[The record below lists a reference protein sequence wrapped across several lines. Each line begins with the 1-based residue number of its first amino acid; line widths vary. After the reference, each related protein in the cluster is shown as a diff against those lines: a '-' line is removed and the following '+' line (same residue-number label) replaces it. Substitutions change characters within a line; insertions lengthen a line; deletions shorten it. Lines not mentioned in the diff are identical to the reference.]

1 MRIQPRQQLLELWR
15 ALAQVSYM
23 EQTWNWGG
31 RELRNSIN
39 DAEQLL
45 CLMTPAT
52 AIDSFKLD
60 LPDETAHDVLDALAP
75 LGDSVSLPRLLIR
88 VLTDYM
94 RTYTDESGTPVF
106 PGGSYFNS
114 LDHTREVSEEQRRL
128 DVVDSFSISVR
139 LSLATIGFLRIFR
152 TVLSRQDLLQEVAEL
167 EAMASK
173 RLTAA
178 MIGLL
183 RSFAVYVVDV
193 NSPAGQV
200 LLRTV
205 NQTDLPQ
212 RRVVERLQRELREVR
227 AGLRDVTVGMRDP
240 VDLDNPNQLFEC
252 GWSWGVIKGSP
263 QVETI
268 HDVGNQPEGFAQEA
282 PYLYFTVVALDSI
295 RDLFSERTRLL
306 GLLDEEQHRLAR
318 TLQIR
323 WDLTQSYYATI
334 ATFGDGRWPLEDLPW
349 RTTDELESDYYTL
362 LVTSIVVQALS
373 RRSAPETEL
382 ARVGRLLADLATRA
396 RITRR
401 PLADDPA
408 LTLHSPGVLVPLE
421 GSENAGGPRLGWLLS
436 DFSTQLLKRTLRV
449 AELMTHSESR
459 GEMLDLADRVWDHLL
474 RRRHRNGPAANLW
487 DQPAGVYDDLKPTA
501 SQPSWYHT
509 ERVVECLVTAA
520 LVISQPPLRSN
531 RLTDLAADLLAEAEH
546 LFDQELLMVS
556 AEAGPAMGTALQAA
570 RTTLRRAR
578 EVLPDRPGSAMVLAN
593 DVLRE
598 LDRLAAARRSFQ
610 ESG

>member
-382 ARVGRLLADLATRA
+382 TRVGRLLADLATRA

-408 LTLHSPGVLVPLE
+408 LTLHSRGVLVPLE

-449 AELMTHSESR
+449 AELMIHSESR